1 MQKRS
6 LHGLRRRLLK
16 HAMTKKMNEEQLLIE
31 YIERIK
37 RNYPRSTI
45 ILFGS
50 RAKGRQLP
58 YSDYDIAVVL
68 ENIDDKLEM
77 TIKLRRLKP
86 HGLDLDLV
94 VLDKRELEDPM
105 IKAMLGEKRILYDG
119 LSIRF

>member
-50 RAKGRQLP
+50 RAKGGQLP

-86 HGLDLDLV
+86 HGLDLDLI

-105 IKAMLGEKRILYDG
+105 IKAMLEEKRILYDG

>member
-1 MQKRS
+1 MRKRS

-50 RAKGRQLP
+50 RAKGGQLP

-86 HGLDLDLV
+86 HGLDLDLI

-105 IKAMLGEKRILYDG
+105 IKAMLEEKRILYDG

>member
-50 RAKGRQLP
+50 RAKGGQLP

-86 HGLDLDLV
+86 HGLDLDLI

>member
-16 HAMTKKMNEEQLLIE
+16 HAMTKKMKEEQLLIE

-86 HGLDLDLV
+86 HGLDLDLI

>member
-50 RAKGRQLP
+50 RAKGGQLP

-68 ENIDDKLEM
+68 ENIGDKLEM
-77 TIKLRRLKP
+77 TIKLRSLKP
-86 HGLDLDLV
+86 HGLDLDLI

-105 IKAMLGEKRILYDG
+105 IKAMLGEKKILYDG

>member
-16 HAMTKKMNEEQLLIE
+16 HAMTKKMKEEQLLIE

>member
-16 HAMTKKMNEEQLLIE
+16 HAMSKRMKEEQLLIE

-50 RAKGRQLP
+50 RAKGGQLP

-86 HGLDLDLV
+86 HGLDLDLI

-105 IKAMLGEKRILYDG
+105 IKAMLEEKRILYDG

>member
-1 MQKRS
+1 
-6 LHGLRRRLLK
+6 
-16 HAMTKKMNEEQLLIE
+16 MTKKMNEEQLLIE

-50 RAKGRQLP
+50 RAKGGQLP

-86 HGLDLDLV
+86 HGLDLDLI

-105 IKAMLGEKRILYDG
+105 IKAMLEEKRILYDG

>member
-86 HGLDLDLV
+86 HGLDLDLI